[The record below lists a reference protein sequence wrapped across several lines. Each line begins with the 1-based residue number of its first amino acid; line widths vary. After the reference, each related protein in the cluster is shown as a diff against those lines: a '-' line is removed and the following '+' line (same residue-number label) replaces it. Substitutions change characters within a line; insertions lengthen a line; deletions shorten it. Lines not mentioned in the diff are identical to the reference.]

1 MDAIKELS
9 NYYTVPYYQFLVGNT
24 RKYNSSTFIPNIIL
38 IVPVGTVVEEN
49 ERRRK
54 SKKKNQQ
61 YEPTTQQP
69 KKPPPK

>member
-9 NYYTVPYYQFLVGNT
+9 NYIPYYQFLVGNT